1 MRIAVIGC
9 EYTGTTTLGN
19 AIYDWSVDTLGR
31 KLMLHDHWKMP
42 HISGHPPH
50 ETNLTLLTE
59 EEKRQV
65 QQASPAVAELLMR
78 YALYYH
84 TPSSLTEDPAVVVG
98 YHIEDLVYGPMYYGY
113 GGDGEP
119 GDRRVVAAH
128 IEKRLVA
135 NVPQSAL
142 VLLEASPDVIR
153 ERMRANPHTPGVVP
167 EKDIEI
173 VSRRFREEYD
183 RSLIPGKF
191 ILDTTSATVEE
202 TMVEFIEQIQ
212 PYLTPQDRMGLLA
225 RSANIGV

>member
-1 MRIAVIGC
+1 MRIALIGC

-19 AIYDWSVDTLGR
+19 AIFDWSIEALGR
-31 KLMLHDHWKMP
+31 RMMLHDHWKMP

-59 EEKRQV
+59 EEKGQV
-65 QQASPAVAELLMR
+65 QEAGPAVRELLMR

-128 IEKRLVA
+128 IEKRLAA
-135 NVPQSAL
+135 NVPQAAL

-153 ERMRANPHTPGVVP
+153 ARMKANPHTPGVVP
-167 EKDIEI
+167 AEDIEL

-183 RSLIPGKF
+183 RSQIPGKF
-191 ILDTTSATVEE
+191 ILDTTNATVEE
-202 TMVEFIEQIQ
+202 TMAEFVERIQ
-212 PYLTPQDRMGLLA
+212 PYLTPVDRMGLLA
-225 RSANIGV
+225 GAAGIEG

>member
-1 MRIAVIGC
+1 MRIALIGC
-9 EYTGTTTLGN
+9 EYAGTTTLGN
-19 AIYDWSVDTLGR
+19 AIFDWSIKALGR
-31 KLMLHDHWKMP
+31 KMMLHDHWKMP

-59 EEKRQV
+59 EEKGQV
-65 QQASPAVAELLMR
+65 QQAGPAVAELLMR

-128 IEKRLVA
+128 IEKRLAA
-135 NVPQSAL
+135 NVPQAAL

-153 ERMRANPHTPGVVP
+153 ARMKANPHTPGVVP
-167 EKDIEI
+167 EKDIEL
-173 VSRRFREEYD
+173 VSRRFREEYE

-191 ILDTTSATVEE
+191 TLDTTSATVEE
-202 TMVEFIEQIQ
+202 TMAEFKERIQ
-212 PYLTPQDRMGLLA
+212 PYLTHQDRMGLLA
-225 RSANIGV
+225 NSADLGG

>member
-1 MRIAVIGC
+1 MRIALIGC

-19 AIYDWSVDTLGR
+19 AIFDWSIEALGR
-31 KLMLHDHWKMP
+31 RMMLHDHWKIP

-59 EEKRQV
+59 EEKGQV
-65 QQASPAVAELLMR
+65 QQAGPAVAELLMR

-84 TPSSLTEDPAVVVG
+84 TPSSPTEDPAVVVG
-98 YHIEDLVYGPMYYGY
+98 YHIEDLVYAPLYYGY

-128 IEKRLVA
+128 IEKRLAA
-135 NVPQSAL
+135 NVPQAAL

-153 ERMRANPHTPGVVP
+153 ARMKANPHSPGVVP
-167 EKDIEI
+167 EKDIEM

-191 ILDTTSATVEE
+191 TLDTTSATVEE
-202 TMVEFIEQIQ
+202 TMAEFKERIQ
-212 PYLTPQDRMGLLA
+212 PYLTPVDRMGLLA
-225 RSANIGV
+225 NSAGIGG

>member
-9 EYTGTTTLGN
+9 EYTGTPTLGN

-50 ETNLTLLTE
+50 ETNLTLLTDK
-59 EEKRQV
+59 EKRQV
-65 QQASPAVAELLMR
+65 H
-78 YALYYH
+78 H

-98 YHIEDLVYGPMYYGY
+98 YHIVDLVYGPMYYGY

-128 IEKRLVA
+128 IEKRLAA

-167 EKDIEI
+167 KKDIEM